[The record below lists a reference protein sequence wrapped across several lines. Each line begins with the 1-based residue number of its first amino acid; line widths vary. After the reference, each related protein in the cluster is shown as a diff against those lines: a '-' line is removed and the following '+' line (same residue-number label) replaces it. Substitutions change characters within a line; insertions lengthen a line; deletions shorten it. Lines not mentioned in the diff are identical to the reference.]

1 MEALQLT
8 LSFLPGFQSGWNQF
22 EANEKLF
29 GVVSSFDEN
38 IYTTKLD
45 KTKLSTAQSREAERL
60 AQEIERQTSGN
71 FHLQEERGQ
80 RVQDDGLDEEARY
93 SSVDRSKGSPAASGV
108 GLQSLRWLHRRQLT
122 RCVLAF
128 VWKRTPGSER
138 IRAAWAAQRPATD
151 EWRRQVKGRVGR
163 QARDVVTAS
172 LLHPC
177 RPESGAECEA
187 CSWCGP
193 RQAAVVQ

>member
-1 MEALQLT
+1 MEMEQLT
-8 LSFLPGFQSGWNQF
+8 WSFLHDFQSGWNQF

-93 SSVDRSKGSPAASGV
+93 SSVDRTKGSPAASGV
-108 GLQSLRWLHRRQLT
+108 GLQSLRWLHLYQLT
-122 RCVLAF
+122 LCADICAD
-128 VWKRTPGSER
+128 KDPGERTHTSRLGC
-138 IRAAWAAQRPATD
+138 ATPSD
-151 EWRRQVKGRVGR
+151 RQVVAPSQRATQTPSPRRRHLLPPPPRHPPKRRRV
-163 QARDVVTAS
+163 
-172 LLHPC
+172 
-177 RPESGAECEA
+177 
-187 CSWCGP
+187 
-193 RQAAVVQ
+193 